1 MELSAQ
7 VLYKVTQQKIE
18 GLNSHRRA
26 ILAAH
31 VGHEMLESVRLQ
43 SHFIFMSFIEQMKVW
58 NSSS

>member
-18 GLNSHRRA
+18 GFYSLRRA
-26 ILAAH
+26 ILAARM
-31 VGHEMLESVRLQ
+31 GHEMLESVRLQ
-43 SHFIFMSFIEQMKVW
+43 SHFISMSFIEQMKVW